1 MNSLY
6 DKTKKN
12 NLNKKI
18 EQKNSIY
25 PRIISPYIQPK
36 FINKYKESNTM
47 ANFNKFHISKIS
59 KKTLSSGN
67 RDNKVRYNS
76 NSGIRKFNIMKKN
89 NLARNEITCI
99 DCDENKN
106 LNNISSYKSLKNIW
120 NEFGVVN
127 TYKNFFNMILN
138 KLNDEEKEDLC
149 NKEIKELIEL
159 KNNINSLN
167 KEIQSRKN
175 SLKNIKTLNNKL
187 GEIVSDEGNNIDEE
201 IIKDIS
207 NEITNLRIYTVNTVY
222 KMKKIK
228 NKIYEGH
235 IYGKFDLEKISEK
248 FGFDINYLIKMKEEM
263 LFLKEGYI
271 KRFFNVN
278 NDYNPFLLKASE
290 KMNNSNGE
298 PNFNIVPISNELR
311 DNIKQC
317 NYYIYQELIY
327 YQNKKIKKNF
337 HKIISPSKSENKI
350 FISKYKGNNL
360 YNKQLERN
368 NNNFIKNK
376 NDEYNNLFVNQRE
389 FNIYEKD
396 KNIQDE
402 SILFEEKG
410 INIRD
415 ILGETPNDKYNK
427 QNINQNINK
436 AKNNVKIFSK
446 NVEKFS
452 ESQISKKSEII
463 SNNSNR
469 KFNRSS
475 SCRFS
480 YKNFKVAIFNN
491 YINYFNDNYY
501 KDYYKKIPEQ
511 EILMFNLQ
519 NNILSPLLNGIAP
532 FLLLVKDE
540 NDNIYGV
547 CAFNYIY
554 HKNKLKIKI
563 NHISS
568 IADYNYNDYI
578 DNLKIIYGNLINY
591 IIKQFYFDE
600 LFVEFSK
607 NQKNEEIYELFV
619 NKFSFV
625 EKTISIKKNQN
636 ESNGGDEIE
645 NNESNKLSFLLYRNK
660 VQINDSIKDSINS
673 FFGKNIIHFFDSIIV
688 TNKNK
693 TLNLNNKS
701 DKKELNFS
709 DSELFIN
716 VMAVNNL
723 FQSKNNSN
731 FSNIYKNISSLEHL
745 IKIFLNN
752 NIDNEEIPLSIAE
765 NRFDIVS
772 FVINKNINDILR
784 NSYKLIN
791 NYNIY
796 NSSSFLDESTGI
808 YYNLMKP
815 EKIYILSDNKNE
827 MNFYLISNNTYA
839 VFFIQ
844 INNKE
849 IKQYIL
855 KENVYIQINEILNE
869 LLSNK
874 MIDLLE
880 NKIIW
885 IPCFNTYKHLKCL
898 INNSFFY
905 VHEYISISNKIINSV
920 QKKKKDE
927 NKSYGLLFNKELN
940 SFLIEPQINKD
951 IIIDNDFIIG
961 VINNASY
968 FNKLLNNKNDSSS
981 LIKEKEKI
989 IPSNCSIKSEDEKEK
1004 NNEYNKSENLKK
1016 NENKKSKDN
1025 INTTEFPNIVFLNY
1039 ISKKDFINN
1048 K

>member
-298 PNFNIVPISNELR
+298 PNFSIVPISNELR

-327 YQNKKIKKNF
+327 FQNKKIKKNF

-427 QNINQNINK
+427 PNINQNINK

-519 NNILSPLLNGIAP
+519 NNILSPLLTGIAP

-600 LFVEFSK
+600 LFVEF
-607 NQKNEEIYELFV
+607 
-619 NKFSFV
+619 
-625 EKTISIKKNQN
+625 
-636 ESNGGDEIE
+636 
-645 NNESNKLSFLLYRNK
+645 
-660 VQINDSIKDSINS
+660 
-673 FFGKNIIHFFDSIIV
+673 
-688 TNKNK
+688 
-693 TLNLNNKS
+693 
-701 DKKELNFS
+701 
-709 DSELFIN
+709 
-716 VMAVNNL
+716 
-723 FQSKNNSN
+723 
-731 FSNIYKNISSLEHL
+731 
-745 IKIFLNN
+745 
-752 NIDNEEIPLSIAE
+752 
-765 NRFDIVS
+765 
-772 FVINKNINDILR
+772 
-784 NSYKLIN
+784 
-791 NYNIY
+791 
-796 NSSSFLDESTGI
+796 
-808 YYNLMKP
+808 
-815 EKIYILSDNKNE
+815 
-827 MNFYLISNNTYA
+827 
-839 VFFIQ
+839 
-844 INNKE
+844 
-849 IKQYIL
+849 
-855 KENVYIQINEILNE
+855 
-869 LLSNK
+869 
-874 MIDLLE
+874 
-880 NKIIW
+880 
-885 IPCFNTYKHLKCL
+885 
-898 INNSFFY
+898 
-905 VHEYISISNKIINSV
+905 
-920 QKKKKDE
+920 
-927 NKSYGLLFNKELN
+927 
-940 SFLIEPQINKD
+940 
-951 IIIDNDFIIG
+951 
-961 VINNASY
+961 
-968 FNKLLNNKNDSSS
+968 
-981 LIKEKEKI
+981 
-989 IPSNCSIKSEDEKEK
+989 
-1004 NNEYNKSENLKK
+1004 
-1016 NENKKSKDN
+1016 
-1025 INTTEFPNIVFLNY
+1025 
-1039 ISKKDFINN
+1039 
-1048 K
+1048 